1 VRFIITVLSTPTSSF
16 YAKSTWVWLATVQ
29 STNMTCKQPAA
40 SLAYV
45 IYVSVVLP
53 SLSGIY
59 PSMKK
64 ICRHVYHLNTPVL
77 CKSQTSNQKP
87 AKVQSCFFLLHNLQ
101 LGSFNRQTKHAPPSQ
116 LDSRWRSNKKHP
128 DSTLPRHPTGTE
140 SPAQD
145 GSWPWSN
152 GTCISSPRGT
162 VRLFLQLVSIPYL
175 IDMSNYSC
183 SNGAIS
189 CQKPSAP
196 TVNLFCRGW

>member
-1 VRFIITVLSTPTSSF
+1 
-16 YAKSTWVWLATVQ
+16 
-29 STNMTCKQPAA
+29 
-40 SLAYV
+40 
-45 IYVSVVLP
+45 
-53 SLSGIY
+53 
-59 PSMKK
+59 
-64 ICRHVYHLNTPVL
+64 
-77 CKSQTSNQKP
+77 
-87 AKVQSCFFLLHNLQ
+87 LLHILQ

-162 VRLFLQLVSIPYL
+162 VRPVRWLFLQLVSIPYL

-183 SNGAIS
+183 STS
-189 CQKPSAP
+189 MVQ
-196 TVNLFCRGW
+196 